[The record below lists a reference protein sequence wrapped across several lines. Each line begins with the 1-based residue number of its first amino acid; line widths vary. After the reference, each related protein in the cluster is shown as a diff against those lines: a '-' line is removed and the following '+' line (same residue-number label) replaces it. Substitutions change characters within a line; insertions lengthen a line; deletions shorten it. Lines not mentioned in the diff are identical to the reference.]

1 MTQEYSEKSNEAIEA
16 DIHETRQRMDLTLD
30 RLIDRLQPRHL
41 LNDLL
46 DFWQSRRSRQRQGDG
61 KHIAESIREN
71 TRKASQTL
79 VHQVRDNP
87 VPSLLIGAGIAWLI
101 FDRSRSDDQRVWS
114 QPPQD
119 LYGDEDYDVAMGYET
134 SSEAA
139 RESES
144 ADQNVAGQMAE
155 ARDKAGDVA
164 GQARR
169 KLRQTG
175 QHLRERARHRSQRI
189 RARTSHATHEMQD
202 RVRDTYE
209 RAQERVREGYA
220 RTQAQLKQAAEMHP
234 LATGA
239 ACLGIGL
246 LAGFLLPKSER
257 ENRWFGDVSETV
269 RHRVKETGQDLVD
282 RGKHVAEAATEA
294 VRSEAQHQGL
304 TPDKLKESVKAVG
317 HEAMESAEHAAEE
330 EGLLSDSSKQ
340 KSPAATGIAESSSG
354 DKPGNPSI

>member
-16 DIHETRQRMDLTLD
+16 DIHETRQRMDQTLD

-46 DFWQSRRSRQRQGDG
+46 DFWQSRRSRRGPGDG
-61 KHIAESIREN
+61 HHIAESIREN

-101 FDRSRSDDQRVWS
+101 FDRSRSDDQPVWS
-114 QPPQD
+114 QPSQD
-119 LYGDEDYDVAMGYET
+119 LYGDEDYDIAMNYQSPSAT
-134 SSEAA
+134 ARDSEAT
-139 RESES
+139 
-144 ADQNVAGQMAE
+144 GQHATSHLAE
-155 ARDKAGDVA
+155 ARDKAGEVA
-164 GQARR
+164 GQARH
-169 KLRQTG
+169 KLRQAG
-175 QHLRERARHRSQRI
+175 QHLRERARHRSQYI

-220 RTQAQLKQAAEMHP
+220 RTQAQLKQAAHMHP

-239 ACLGIGL
+239 ACLGMGL

-257 ENRWFGDVSETV
+257 ENRWFGDVSESV
-269 RHRVKETGQDLVD
+269 RHRVRETGKDLVD

-294 VRSEAQHQGL
+294 GRSEAEQQGL
-304 TPDKLKESVKAVG
+304 TPEKLKESVKAVG
-317 HEAMESAEHAAEE
+317 REAMESAEQAAEE
-330 EGLLSDSSKQ
+330 EGFMSDSKQ
-340 KSPAATGIAESSSG
+340 SSTTAGIAERGSE